1 MQPDQTIEQATET
14 TPRGVVSRLRM
25 SIKQIWNHGGVR
37 RYSSS
42 TSWSLLN
49 RIITTIVS
57 FAVTAYMVRYLGP
70 ANYGQLSYAISFVG
84 IFGVLST
91 LGIDSIVYRNLIDHK
106 DRHAEYLG
114 TALGL
119 KLIAGICAYIITVSV
134 ATFYVP
140 QTDISHFLIWIIA
153 STYIFNAW
161 NIIVFEFQSHINQK
175 TLSIISLIVLLTL
188 SVLKLL
194 VIAFD
199 KGIIYFAFIFALEA
213 ILYTVS
219 YILVRKRLYVPISS
233 WVFNIKTAK
242 TILKEGWPLLLA
254 SSFALIY
261 TRIDQVMIKHL
272 IDNSSVGIY
281 DAAVRIAEAWLTIPN
296 LIVVSLFPS
305 IMHARKV
312 SFASYKKRT
321 LGLTLS
327 MAGLAC
333 IASIFVMFFGSWMI
347 EILYGKAYIAGTS
360 VLHIYTWASIWTS
373 IGLVTYYYLLA
384 ERKTYILFWSS
395 CLAMVINVILNFMWI
410 PQYGIVGAAWATFFS
425 YIATAFPLITLLRK
439 KSISPDVI
447 FPDTTPEVL

>member
-1 MQPDQTIEQATET
+1 MYSYQTIKHDTET
-14 TPRGVVSRLRM
+14 TPRGVVSRL
-25 SIKQIWNHGGVR
+25 SLFVKKIWNHEGVR
-37 RYSSS
+37 KYSSN

-84 IFGVLST
+84 IFGILST
-91 LGIDSIVYRNLIDHK
+91 LGIDSIVYRNLIEHK
-106 DRHAEYLG
+106 DKHAEYLG

-119 KLIAGICAYIITVSV
+119 KLIAGVIAYIITVSI

-175 TLSIISLIVLLTL
+175 TLSIISLVVLLTL
-188 SVLKLL
+188 SALKLL

-213 ILYTVS
+213 ILYSLS
-219 YILVRKRLYVPISS
+219 YILVRRKLYIPISS
-233 WVFNIKTAK
+233 WKFSTSFAWAM
-242 TILKEGWPLLLA
+242 LKEAWPLLLA

-305 IMHARKV
+305 IIHARKV

-321 LGLTLS
+321 LSLALF

-333 IASIFVMFFGSWMI
+333 IASVFVMLFGSWVI
-347 EILYGKAYIAGTS
+347 RILYGEAYISGTS
-360 VLHIYTWASIWTS
+360 VLYIYTWASIWTS
-373 IGLVTYYYLLA
+373 IGLVTYYYLLS
-384 ERKTYILFWSS
+384 ERKTHILFWSS
-395 CLAMVINVILNFMWI
+395 CIAMIINIVLNSIWI
-410 PQYGIVGAAWATFFS
+410 PQFGIVGAAWATFFS
-425 YIATAFPLITLLRK
+425 YIAIALPLITLMRK
-439 KSISPDVI
+439 KTTSPQ
-447 FPDTTPEVL
+447 L

>member
-1 MQPDQTIEQATET
+1 MYQDQTITHDTKT
-14 TPRGVVSRLRM
+14 TPRGVVSRLT
-25 SIKQIWNHGGVR
+25 SLIKLTWNHQGVR
-37 RYSSS
+37 KYSSN

-91 LGIDSIVYRNLIDHK
+91 LGVDFILYRNLIEHK
-106 DRHAEYLG
+106 DKHATYLG

-119 KLIAGICAYIITVSV
+119 KLIAGTITYILTVTI
-134 ATFYVP
+134 ATYCIP
-140 QTDISHFLIWIIA
+140 QGDISHFLIWIIA

-175 TLSIISLIVLLTL
+175 TLSIISLVVLLTL

-194 VIAFD
+194 VIGFD

-213 ILYTVS
+213 ILYS
-219 YILVRKRLYVPISS
+219 LGYILVRKKLYIPISS
-233 WVFNIKTAK
+233 WVFDFQTAK
-242 TILKEGWPLLLA
+242 TMLQEGWPLLLA
-254 SSFALIY
+254 SSFAVIY

-281 DAAVRIAEAWLTIPN
+281 DAAVRIAEAWVTIPN
-296 LIVVSLFPS
+296 IIVSSLFPS
-305 IMHARKV
+305 IIHARKV

-321 LGLTLS
+321 LSLALF

-333 IASIFVMFFGSWMI
+333 IASVFVMLFGSWMI
-347 EILYGKAYIAGTS
+347 RILYGEAYISGTS

-373 IGLVTYYYLLA
+373 IGLVTYYYLLS
-384 ERKTYILFWSS
+384 ERKTHILFWNS
-395 CLAMVINVILNFMWI
+395 CIAMIINTILNSIWI
-410 PQYGIVGAAWATFFS
+410 PRFGIVGAAWATFFS
-425 YIATAFPLITLLRK
+425 YIAIALPLITLIRK
-439 KSISPDVI
+439 KSTSSQISS
-447 FPDTTPEVL
+447 EAL

>member
-1 MQPDQTIEQATET
+1 MDTNYTTEYIPET
-14 TPRGVVSRLRM
+14 TPRGVVSRL
-25 SIKQIWNHGGVR
+25 SLFIKKIWNHEGFR
-37 RYSSS
+37 RYSSN

-84 IFGVLST
+84 IFGILST
-91 LGIDSIVYRNLIDHK
+91 LGIDSIVYRNLIEHK
-106 DRHAEYLG
+106 DKHAEYLG

-119 KLIAGICAYIITVSV
+119 KLIAGVIAYIITVSI

-140 QTDISHFLIWIIA
+140 QSDISHFLIWIIA

-175 TLSIISLIVLLTL
+175 TLSIISLVVLLTL
-188 SVLKLL
+188 SALKLL

-213 ILYTVS
+213 ILYSLS
-219 YILVRKRLYVPISS
+219 YILVRRKLYIPFSSWKFSISS
-233 WVFNIKTAK
+233 AWAM
-242 TILKEGWPLLLA
+242 LKEAWPLLLA

-305 IMHARKV
+305 IIHARKV

-321 LGLTLS
+321 LSLALF

-333 IASIFVMFFGSWMI
+333 MASVFVMLFGSWMI
-347 EILYGKAYIAGTS
+347 RILYGEAYISGTS
-360 VLHIYTWASIWTS
+360 VLYIYTWASIWTS
-373 IGLVTYYYLLA
+373 IGLVTYYYLLS
-384 ERKTYILFWSS
+384 ERKTHILFWSS
-395 CLAMVINVILNFMWI
+395 CIAMIINIVLNSIWI
-410 PQYGIVGAAWATFFS
+410 PQFGIVGAAWATFFS
-425 YIATAFPLITLLRK
+425 YIAIALPLITLIRK
-439 KSISPDVI
+439 KTTSPQI
-447 FPDTTPEVL
+447 